1 MKQVFLSFLTITLAS
16 VLSNLQAQAP
26 YIDPATDAEYFASPE
41 NILFWTPEQ
50 KVAGFRNTR
59 KLFSTRV
66 IAAGDSVLELPDALV
81 DLGAVVVKTENGS
94 MTVDEYFVQ
103 QNVAGLLVLKD
114 GNIAYERYGLGN
126 DQSSRWIS
134 FSVTKSVVSM
144 LVGAAIRDGYI
155 ESVDEK
161 VSDYLPRLKG
171 TPYDQSS
178 IQNILQMASG
188 VQWNEDYADPES
200 DVNSVPWE
208 TIAMYS
214 YLGQKPR
221 DVEPGE
227 VFNYNTAETNLV
239 GTLLRSA
246 IGNNLSTYLQEK
258 IWQPFGMEADAYWNL
273 TEPGGGEFGG
283 CCINATL
290 RDYGRLGLFAL
301 ANGHLPDG
309 TPVLADGWMTQS
321 TTPSAAYPGYGY
333 LWWLG
338 DSGNYSAIGI
348 FGQGICVYPEQ
359 NVVVAL
365 HSARTVASDD
375 KDWAL
380 QSALCRAVVLAVSE

>member
-1 MKQVFLSFLTITLAS
+1 
-16 VLSNLQAQAP
+16 
-26 YIDPATDAEYFASPE
+26 
-41 NILFWTPEQ
+41 
-50 KVAGFRNTR
+50 
-59 KLFSTRV
+59 
-66 IAAGDSVLELPDALV
+66 
-81 DLGAVVVKTENGS
+81 
-94 MTVDEYFVQ
+94 
-103 QNVAGLLVLKD
+103 
-114 GNIAYERYGLGN
+114 
-126 DQSSRWIS
+126 
-134 FSVTKSVVSM
+134 
-144 LVGAAIRDGYI
+144 
-155 ESVDEK
+155 
-161 VSDYLPRLKG
+161 
-171 TPYDQSS
+171 
-178 IQNILQMASG
+178 
-188 VQWNEDYADPES
+188 
-200 DVNSVPWE
+200 VNSVPWE

-301 ANGHLPDG
+301 GNGHLPDG

-321 TTPSAAYPGYGY
+321 TTPSAAYSGYGY